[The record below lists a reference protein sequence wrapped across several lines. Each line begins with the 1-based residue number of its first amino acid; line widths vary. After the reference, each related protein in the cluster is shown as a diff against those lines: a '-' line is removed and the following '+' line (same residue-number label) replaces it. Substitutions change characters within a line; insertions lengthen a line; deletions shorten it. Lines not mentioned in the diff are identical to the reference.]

1 MSEGGMFEP
10 NQGMNYQKQFEFK
23 PQNTDK
29 STESPLQKRPKDIK

>member
-1 MSEGGMFEP
+1 MSEGGNFEP
-10 NQGMNYQKQFEFK
+10 PGMNYQKQFEFK